1 VSFLSELLRHTKDYE
16 SPTSFWK
23 WSAFAAIAAVLR
35 DSVWM
40 PDGDK
45 KLYPNIYVLFLAD
58 SGARKG
64 RPVDFC
70 EELVKEL
77 AVIKCISGRSS
88 IQGIMDELAH
98 TETVN
103 GKMLKGGAAIWY
115 APELASG
122 IVSDEAAISILTDIY
137 DGKTDFKNLLRHS
150 PRFKVERIV
159 FTAFM
164 ASNIDMIKGVYD
176 QRATQ
181 GGLLA
186 RTFLITEQG
195 EFRPSNA
202 LMRKVDMTE
211 SRKKVADALKAISQL
226 QGEILFTDEAIKVY
240 EPWYNEFRTAYRG
253 RDKGGIA
260 GRMHTGV
267 KKLSCI
273 LAAND
278 MELTVRGRHIEEA
291 IHECLIL
298 MPNYN
303 EFIMASGKSDISAA
317 GAILITELQNAT
329 DFCMDKRLILR
340 KHWQDIDI
348 ETLDKLT
355 ATLAEAGMIDIMVSH
370 PTMFY
375 RLTARAL
382 EMLGKQQK
390 SAKPGQ

>member
-1 VSFLSELLRHTKDYE
+1 MSFLTELIAHTKDYE

-23 WSAFAAIAAVLR
+23 WSAFCAIAAVLR
-35 DSVWM
+35 DNVWM

-64 RPVDFC
+64 RPVDLC

-77 AVIKCISGRSS
+77 SVTKSISGRSS
-88 IQGIMDELAH
+88 IQGIIDELAH
-98 TETVN
+98 TETKD
-103 GKMLKGGAAIWY
+103 GKMLKGGSAIWY
-115 APELASG
+115 APELSSG

-164 ASNIDMIKGVYD
+164 ASNEAMIKGIYD

-186 RTFLITEQG
+186 RTFLVSEQG
-195 EFRPSNA
+195 EFRPSNS
-202 LMRKVDMTE
+202 LMRKIDMSFT
-211 SRKKVADALKAISQL
+211 RKKVADELKKISQL
-226 QGEILFTDEAIKVY
+226 QGEILFTEEAIKVY
-240 EPWYNEFRTAYRG
+240 EPWYNEFRMSYRG

-278 MELTVRGRHIEEA
+278 LELTVRGKHIEEA

-303 EFIMASGKSDISAA
+303 SFIMASGKSDISAA
-317 GAILITELQNAT
+317 GATLLTELQQAT
-329 DFCMDKRLILR
+329 DFCMDKRLFLR
-340 KHWQDIDI
+340 KYWQDIDN
-348 ETLDKLT
+348 ETLERLA
-355 ATLAEAGMIDIMVSH
+355 ATLSEAGMINIIVSH

-375 RLTARAL
+375 QLTHRAL
-382 EMLGKQQK
+382 EILGKTPK
-390 SAKPGQ
+390 SP

>member
-1 VSFLSELLRHTKDYE
+1 LSFITELIRHTKDYE

-23 WSAFAAIAAVLR
+23 WSGFAAIAAVLR
-35 DSVWM
+35 DNVWM

-45 KLYPNIYVLFLAD
+45 KLYPNIYILFLAD

-64 RPVDFC
+64 RPVDLC

-77 AVIKCISGRSS
+77 AVTKSISGRSS
-88 IQGIMDELAH
+88 IQGIIDELAH
-98 TETVN
+98 TETRD
-103 GKMLKGGAAIWY
+103 GKMLKGGSAIWY
-115 APELASG
+115 APELSSG

-164 ASNIDMIKGVYD
+164 ASNEAMLKSIYD
-176 QRATQ
+176 ARATQ

-186 RTFLITEQG
+186 RTFLVTEQG

-202 LMRKVDMTE
+202 LMRKTDMTE
-211 SRKKVADALKAISQL
+211 SKKVVASELKKISDL
-226 QGEILFTDEAIKVY
+226 RGEILFTEEAIKVY
-240 EPWYNEFRTAYRG
+240 EPWYNEFRMSYRG

-278 MELTVRGRHIEEA
+278 LSLEVRGKHIDEA

-303 EFIMASGKSDISAA
+303 SFIMGSGKSDISAA
-317 GAILITELQNAT
+317 GALLIGELQGAT

-340 KHWQDIDI
+340 KHWMDVDNDVL
-348 ETLDKLT
+348 EKL
-355 ATLAEAGMIDIMVSH
+355 AGTLAEAGMLTIIVSH
-370 PTMFY
+370 PTVYY
-375 RLTARAL
+375 RLTDKAL
-382 EMLGKQQK
+382 EMLGKRPK
-390 SAKPGQ
+390 GTNA